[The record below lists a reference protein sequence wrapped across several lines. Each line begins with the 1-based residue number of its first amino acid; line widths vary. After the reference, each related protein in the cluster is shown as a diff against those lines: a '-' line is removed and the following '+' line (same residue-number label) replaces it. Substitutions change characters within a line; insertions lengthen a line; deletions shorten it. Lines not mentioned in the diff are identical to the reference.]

1 MLKLDPIE
9 RVGIALS
16 AGSVG
21 AAYAL
26 ASPRFATG
34 LAVGVALEAVNLRV
48 QVRTARMFFA
58 GGGAVGA
65 GGWMAGFGIRF
76 GLLAIAIIAALE
88 LGADPLGLLVG
99 ISLSMPAVVFWAWRN
114 RPAVIEQAAAPALA
128 ADDPSWDDWN
138 VWQGKEL
145 PPDDF
150 GVGSEDAT
158 TPGTTSTERTR

>member
-1 MLKLDPIE
+1 
-9 RVGIALS
+9 
-16 AGSVG
+16 
-21 AAYAL
+21 
-26 ASPRFATG
+26 
-34 LAVGVALEAVNLRV
+34 
-48 QVRTARMFFA
+48 
-58 GGGAVGA
+58 
-65 GGWMAGFGIRF
+65 MAGFGIRF

-99 ISLSMPAVVFWAWRN
+99 ISLSMSAVVFWAWRN